1 MKNII
6 GPPVEGNDFHGRKAE
21 VTYVWKKIAAGNN
34 IHLPSP
40 RRVGKSSFAKRLIKE
55 AHQNKWQT
63 IDINLE
69 KVNSEVEFLTMFVSA
84 LKGMTWYSRVKGQG
98 ETFLKTI
105 KKIKPTVEMDGVKMS
120 LEWEPEKSTIYSQ
133 FEPLIDHNKPTLIFL
148 DELGV
153 FLNAII
159 HKKDNAINAAQF
171 LHWLRHLRQISNS
184 KIKWIFSSSVG
195 IQNFTHSHNITDTIN
210 DLLPYHLKAFDK
222 IESKDLLKK
231 LVRSSDFEI
240 TEDIFQEI
248 VDKVDYCLPY
258 FLQVIYQKIEV
269 LIELESHPIDRALVN
284 KAYESILKEGHFNT
298 WIERIEKQYEL
309 IRTDLKRTLKHIC
322 QEKHGSKRSN
332 LLNLMIQK
340 YEDIDDAEDRL
351 NKTLYILTND
361 GYLVE
366 LEGVYTFRS
375 PLLRDFWFKRFAT

>member
-1 MKNII
+1 M
-6 GPPVEGNDFHGRKAE
+6 
-21 VTYVWKKIAAGNN
+21 
-34 IHLPSP
+34 
-40 RRVGKSSFAKRLIKE
+40 
-55 AHQNKWQT
+55 
-63 IDINLE
+63 
-69 KVNSEVEFLTMFVSA
+69 
-84 LKGMTWYSRVKGQG
+84 
-98 ETFLKTI
+98 
-105 KKIKPTVEMDGVKMS
+105 
-120 LEWEPEKSTIYSQ
+120 
-133 FEPLIDHNKPTLIFL
+133 IFL

-159 HKKDNAINAAQF
+159 YKKDNAINAAQI

-222 IESKDLLKK
+222 TESKDLLKK

-269 LIELESHPIDRALVN
+269 LIELESHPIDRTLVD

-340 YEDIDDAEDRL
+340 HEDIDDAEDRL

-361 GYLVE
+361 RYLIE
-366 LEGVYTFRS
+366 SEGVYTFRS